1 MKFRL
6 ETHDD
11 DGNEQVRL
19 YVQGPNGEAIL
30 AGIFSPD
37 GTRLDDQRIG
47 EVGDIVDGGRFID
60 NLKYAGWDIESGD
73 VKELYRIAMLPEPK
87 PKPGLT
93 INDWW
98 WVAISLVV
106 GGAVIAAPYFIR

>member
-19 YVQGPNGEAIL
+19 YLQGPNGEAIL

-47 EVGDIVDGGRFID
+47 EV
-60 NLKYAGWDIESGD
+60 
-73 VKELYRIAMLPEPK
+73 KELYRIAMLPEPK

-93 INDWW
+93 INDWY
-98 WVAISLVV
+98 WVAICLVA
-106 GGAVIAAPYFIR
+106 GGAIIAAPYFVR

>member
-1 MKFRL
+1 MRFRL

-19 YVQGPNGEAIL
+19 YLQGPNGEAIL

-47 EVGDIVDGGRFID
+47 EV
-60 NLKYAGWDIESGD
+60 
-73 VKELYRIAMLPEPK
+73 KELYRIAMLPEPVTVSR
-87 PKPGLT
+87 PKEWT

-98 WVAISLVV
+98 WFAISLVV
-106 GGAVIAAPYFIR
+106 GGAVISAPYFIR